1 MKRWLKTV
9 IIIIIAAV
17 VLVGGTIAY
26 GTYKANKLIN
36 EKYDV
41 APVLSKAEKNDVA
54 LYVSANGNIA
64 ALDDVK
70 IYTTAYGE
78 VTFQNV
84 ESGEKVK
91 AGQVLAKIDSTQL
104 EEDIDQL
111 KSDIFYK
118 ELEIEKSVF
127 RDDVYYI
134 KAPIAGEVK
143 DIKVREDDA
152 DTEDYDEASDIGEV
166 MDENGYIALISPVD
180 KMYVTTDEKAD
191 FLTVGTE
198 VKVSRYDYEYDGVV
212 EKIEDGTT
220 YILAETDNISLGGRV
235 SIYLE
240 GSNEKVIGKAKLYE
254 WVEVDVP
261 TSEGRISK
269 IYAYNNKEVEKGERL
284 FRVTAR
290 SQEMVDMY
298 EELDDLKEDLV
309 EKQEMLDNLEIKAPV
324 DGIITQISIDD
335 GEDIEDDMLAYTLA
349 DTSYW
354 VVNVDVDEL
363 DINLVKEGMKAE
375 VTVDAY
381 DADTFNGTV
390 SSISSVGESTNG
402 VTSYQVGIEVENNDV
417 FKLNMT
423 ANAEIEVSFIKDA
436 LTVPVEAV
444 RSEEGKNFVVVYTNP
459 TDEEIENMKAELI
472 AMEVRK
478 INADKAVTNQ
488 ENASDSVDVKQS
500 DKASMGDLYSKLSI
514 ADRLYG
520 KLVEVEVGLM
530 NETYAQ
536 IISGIEEGETVLLP
550 SVLSKID
557 DNPFS
562 GMPGMGKRTN

>member
-1 MKRWLKTV
+1 MKKWLKTLLIV
-9 IIIIIAAV
+9 IAAV
-17 VLVGGTIAY
+17 VILVGALIALGAY
-26 GTYKANKLIN
+26 RTSKAIK

-41 APVLSKAEKNDVA
+41 TPSLSIAEPNDVA
-54 LYVSANGNIA
+54 LYVSASGNIS
-64 ALDDVK
+64 ALDEVK
-70 IYTTAYGE
+70 IFTSAYGE
-78 VTFQNV
+78 ITQQNA
-84 ESGEKVK
+84 EEGQKVS

-104 EEDIDQL
+104 EEDIEQL
-111 KSDIFYK
+111 ESDIFYK

-127 RDDVYYI
+127 SDDVYYI

-143 DIKVREDDA
+143 DIKVHEDDD
-152 DTEDYDEASDIGEV
+152 DTEDYDEASDISEV
-166 MDENGYIALISPVD
+166 MDEYGYIALISPVD
-180 KMYVTTDEKAD
+180 KMYVITDEEAD

-198 VKVSRYDYEYDGVV
+198 VKVSRYDYEYNGVV
-212 EKIEDGTT
+212 EKIEDGKT
-220 YILAETDNISLGGRV
+220 YILADTDNISLGGRV
-235 SIYLE
+235 SIYLD
-240 GSNEKVIGKAKLYE
+240 GSNDKVAGEAQLYE

-298 EELDDLKEDLV
+298 DELEELKQELL
-309 EKQEMLDNLEIKAPV
+309 EKQEMLENLEIKSPV
-324 DGIITQISIDD
+324 DGIVTQISIDD
-335 GEDIEDDMLAYTLA
+335 GEDYDDDVLAYVLA

-381 DADTFNGTV
+381 DDETFYGTV
-390 SSISSVGESTNG
+390 ISISSVGESTNG
-402 VTSYQVGIEVENNDV
+402 VTSYEVGIEVENNDI

-423 ANAEIEVSFIKDA
+423 ANAEIEVSFIKQT

-444 RSEEGKNFVVVYTNP
+444 RSDNGKNYVVVYTNP
-459 TDEEIENMKAELI
+459 TVEEVEKIKTELI
-472 AMEVRK
+472 AMEMGTYRADGGAVRSQ
-478 INADKAVTNQ
+478 D
-488 ENASDSVDVKQS
+488 ASSGDMEKQNKS
-500 DKASMGDLYSKLSI
+500 LATDLYSSLSI
-514 ADRLYG
+514 EDKLYG

-536 IISGIEEGETVLLP
+536 ILSGVVDGETIILP
-550 SVLSKID
+550 SVSGD
-557 DNPFS
+557 SANDAFA
-562 GMPGMGKRTN
+562 GMPGMGRSFR